1 MAYVYPTHEVINQVP
16 PLEDIN
22 PFSLDLALQEGLNRE
37 GGSWAR
43 ERVAAFGDWVGSAE
57 TLEHGRQAN
66 RNPPELLSHDRYGHR
81 LDRVDYHPAYHHL
94 MAHGVQNEL
103 HCLPWTQRKPGAHA
117 ARLAMHYLL
126 NHAESGVCC
135 PLTMTFA
142 VVPALEREPDVAAEW
157 VPRILAPHYDGRFL
171 PAAQKRG
178 CTFGMAMTEKQGG
191 SDVRAN
197 STRAR
202 AFGGSAREFL
212 LTGHKWFC
220 SAPMSDAFL
229 TLAQT
234 SVGLTCFLVPRFRPD
249 GSRNAIYLQR
259 LKDKVGNRSNGSS
272 EIEYGEAW
280 ALRIGPEGR
289 GVPTIIEMVNHT
301 RLDCVSGTAGL
312 MRAALVQALHH
323 ARHRQAFGKR
333 LWDQPLMRNVLADLA
348 LEVEAATLLLMRL
361 ARAYDE
367 SADPKARSFARLA
380 TAVAKFWVCK
390 QGPGLAFEA
399 MECLGGAGYVEE
411 GPMGRIYREMPL
423 CSIWEGSGNV
433 MCLDVLRALG
443 REPDSRESFL
453 AELTLAQGANPDYDR
468 ELAKLRDQLGSPV
481 EESAARRLVERMALL
496 LQASLML
503 RHAPSAAAELFCES
517 RLAVSARI
525 YGTLPAHAELGPILE
540 RALPT

>member
-1 MAYVYPTHEVINQVP
+1 MAHVYPTHEVTNQVP
-16 PLEDIN
+16 PLEDVN
-22 PFSLDLALQEGLNRE
+22 PFELDLALQEGLSRE
-37 GGSWAR
+37 GGAWAR
-43 ERVAAFGDWVGSAE
+43 ERVSAFGAWVGSAE
-57 TLEHGRQAN
+57 TLELGRQAN
-66 RNPPELLSHDRYGHR
+66 RHEPELRTHDRYGHR
-81 LDRVDYHPAYHHL
+81 LDRVDYHPAYHAL
-94 MAHGVQNEL
+94 MGHAIADEA
-103 HCLPWTQRKPGAHA
+103 HCLPWTQRRAGAHA

-142 VVPALEREPDVAAEW
+142 VVPALSLEPDVAAEW
-157 VPRILAPHYDGRFL
+157 VPRATSAAYDPRFL
-171 PAAQKRG
+171 PAPHKRG
-178 CTFGMAMTEKQGG
+178 STFGMAMTEKQGG

-197 STRAR
+197 TTRAR
-202 AFGGSAREFL
+202 AMGGSEREYL

-234 SVGLTCFLVPRFRPD
+234 NAGLTCFLVPRFRPD
-249 GSRNAIYLQR
+249 GSRNAIFIQR

-280 ALRIGPEGR
+280 ALRVGPEGR

-323 ARHRQAFGKR
+323 ARHRAAFGKR

-348 LEVEAATLLLMRL
+348 LEVEAATVLLLRL

-367 SADPKARSFARLA
+367 GADPAARAFARLA

-390 QGPGLAFEA
+390 QGPNLAFEA

-411 GPMGRIYREMPL
+411 GPLGRIYREMPL

-433 MCLDVLRALG
+433 MCLDVLRALA
-443 REPDSRESFL
+443 RESDSRDSFL
-453 AELTLAQGANPDYDR
+453 AELALAQGSHPTYDR
-468 ELAKLRDQLGSPV
+468 NLASLRAQLTAPI
-481 EESAARRLVERMALL
+481 EEAGARRLVEHMALL
-496 LQASLML
+496 LQAGLML
-503 RHAPSAAAELFCES
+503 RYAPAASAELFCES
-517 RLAVSARI
+517 RLSAPSRL
-525 YGTLPAHAELGPILE
+525 YGSLPSTAALTAILE
-540 RALPT
+540 RALPG